1 MQWRRGSQR
10 ARVGCAIWHDLPADQ
25 EAAPAM
31 TISAKSLVQRIRVS
45 LTAAGLSAATWTAA
59 AAQEPKNLVMHDAP
73 KPIAAI
79 QFQDGDHQSKG
90 LADFRGKIVLLNVW
104 ATWCVPCREEMPAL
118 DRLQTAL
125 GGTDFEVVTLSIDR
139 NIDLVRK
146 FFTEVGITNLAMY
159 LDSSGKAL
167 REMEVFGVPTTLLI
181 DREGRE
187 IGRLI
192 GPAEWDAPD
201 MIELVRCVITKNGAP
216 KSGGEMAQAAT
227 PLCGRVNLDL
237 PNATNTNRQL

>member
-1 MQWRRGSQR
+1 
-10 ARVGCAIWHDLPADQ
+10 
-25 EAAPAM
+25 M
-31 TISAKSLVQRIRVS
+31 TIFAKSLVQRIRVS

-59 AAQEPKNLVMHDAP
+59 AAQEPKNLVLHETP

-79 QFQDGDHQSKG
+79 QFQDGHRQSKG
-90 LADFRGKIVLLNVW
+90 LADFRDKIVLLNVW

-125 GGTDFEVVTLSIDR
+125 GGSDFEVVTLSIDR

-159 LDSSGKAL
+159 LDGSAKAP
-167 REMEVFGVPTTLLI
+167 REMGVFGVPTTLLI

-201 MIELVRCVITKNGAP
+201 MIEFVRCLIAKSGAP

-227 PLCGRVNLDL
+227 PLCGRASLDL
-237 PNATNTNRQL
+237 PNATNISSRL